1 MKKIIAVLFTL
12 VLAFALVS
20 CGSQGGSSET
30 TVLKVGASPSP
41 HAEILEVVKD
51 DLAKQGIELEIVEFD
66 DYVLPNTST
75 EDGSIDANYFQ
86 HTPYLEDFNATR
98 GTHLVS
104 VAVIHYEPLGIYGG
118 KSSSLDLADGAVI
131 GVPNDTSNEARALLL
146 LEANGLIT
154 LDPGAGLNA
163 TVLDITSNPKNLKI
177 EEIEAA
183 QLTAHLSDLD
193 LAVINGN
200 YAVQGGLSAEDAIA
214 IEDKDSEAANIY
226 GNVLVVKEGNEKNP
240 AILALADALRS
251 EEVRKFIEDNY
262 AGTVV
267 PKF

>member
-1 MKKIIAVLFTL
+1 M
-12 VLAFALVS
+12 
-20 CGSQGGSSET
+20 
-30 TVLKVGASPSP
+30 
-41 HAEILEVVKD
+41 
-51 DLAKQGIELEIVEFD
+51 
-66 DYVLPNTST
+66 
-75 EDGSIDANYFQ
+75 
-86 HTPYLEDFNATR
+86 
-98 GTHLVS
+98 
-104 VAVIHYEPLGIYGG
+104 
-118 KSSSLDLADGAVI
+118 
-131 GVPNDTSNEARALLL
+131 
-146 LEANGLIT
+146 
-154 LDPGAGLNA
+154 
-163 TVLDITSNPKNLKI
+163 LDITSNPKNLKI

-251 EEVRKFIEDNY
+251 EEVRKFIEDNF